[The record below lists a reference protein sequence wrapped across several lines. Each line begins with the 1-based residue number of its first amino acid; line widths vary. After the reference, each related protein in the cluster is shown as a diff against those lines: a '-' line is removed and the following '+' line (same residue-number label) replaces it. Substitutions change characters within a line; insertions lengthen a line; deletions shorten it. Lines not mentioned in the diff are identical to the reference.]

1 MPAEPRRRA
10 AGGSRAVT
18 RRPGPAPV
26 LLTGFDPFDGAAR
39 NPSWD
44 AVRALRGTRIAGRPV
59 VVQRIPTAFARAGTV
74 LSRAIA
80 RHRPVLVVCTGLAAG
95 RGAVSLERVAI
106 NCIDARIPD
115 NDGARPIDQPVVP
128 GAPAAYFLPL
138 PVKAM
143 RQAIL
148 ARGLPAEVSNSA
160 GTFVCNALAFHLAHA
175 IATRWPGLRG
185 GFIHLPATPS
195 LAAAQPGLPSM
206 ALPDLVEALR
216 VAVGAALRQR
226 HDAVESAGRES

>member
-1 MPAEPRRRA
+1 MPAERRRRA
-10 AGGSRAVT
+10 TTAAGDRPRRAT
-18 RRPGPAPV
+18 PAPV
-26 LLTGFDPFDGAAR
+26 LLTGFDPFEGAKR

-44 AVRALRGTRIAGRPV
+44 AVRALRGTRIGGRPV
-59 VVQRIPTAFARAGTV
+59 VVQRIPTAFARAGEV
-74 LSRAIA
+74 LARAIA

-95 RGAVSLERVAI
+95 RGAVSVERVAI

-143 RQAIL
+143 RRAIA

-160 GTFVCNALAFHLAHA
+160 GTFVCNALAFHLAHG

-185 GFIHLPATPS
+185 GFIHLPATPA
-195 LAAAQPGLPSM
+195 LAAARPGLPSL
-206 ALPDLVEALR
+206 ALADLVEALR
-216 VAVGAALRQR
+216 SAVAAALRHR
-226 HDAVESAGRES
+226 HDRVESAGREA